1 MQENYKKIL
10 AADVKVLEYW
20 RRRYLGQTAVVLIF
34 AGVLVTMVLK
44 YIADIR
50 LWVLLLP
57 LIALVSFV
65 MIKELRE
72 ALQTKGENL
81 IFTKAK
87 TLFDDIRFDYAAGI
101 DDKFPIW
108 ENWNYNLRDCRA
120 VVLGEGFCLEEDC
133 LYHVTSFKFIEIK
146 GTVFRGILLS
156 LDCHESAQS
165 LLNDARFKQE
175 AERLRQILKA
185 EKFSLSFMQNKICLC
200 FVSNRRLYHQFS
212 LLRFN
217 LLTTFICKLEMVL
230 AQVLALQALLSI
242 DKENS

>member
-1 MQENYKKIL
+1 MQEDYKKIL

-34 AGVLVTMVLK
+34 AGVLIAMVLK

-87 TLFDDIRFDYAAGI
+87 TLFDNIRFDYAAGI

-120 VVLGEGFCLEEDC
+120 VVLGDGFCLEEDC
-133 LYHVTSFKFIEIK
+133 LYHVASSKFIEIK
-146 GTVFRGILLS
+146 GTVFRGILLT
-156 LDCHESAQS
+156 LDCHESAKS

-175 AERLRQILKA
+175 AERLRKILKA
-185 EKFSLSFMQNKICLC
+185 EKFSLNFMQNKLCLC
-200 FVSNRRLYHQFS
+200 FISNRRLYHQFS

-217 LLTTFICKLEMVL
+217 LLATFIYKLEMVL
-230 AQVLALQALLSI
+230 AQVWALQALLSV